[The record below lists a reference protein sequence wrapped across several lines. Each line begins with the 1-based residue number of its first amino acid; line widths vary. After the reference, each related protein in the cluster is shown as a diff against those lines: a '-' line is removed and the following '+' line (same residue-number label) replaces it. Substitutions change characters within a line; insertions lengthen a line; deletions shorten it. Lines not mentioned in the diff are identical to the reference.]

1 MPTRPPDLDPVLLS
15 QVRLGAVSV
24 LGTQGPTSFADL
36 KALLKV
42 TQGNL
47 GAHLARLEEA
57 GYVAHLL
64 SLCDRFAPGTSDLV
78 VDTFALTPPKIE
90 AHFGMTRGHI
100 HHVDNAFGFAD
111 RLPYRTPIAGVY
123 SCSAGTHPGGGVIG
137 AAGHNA
143 ATAVLADLRG
153 AG

>member
-57 GYVAHLL
+57 GYVAVEKTFVERVPRTTVRLTDAGRAAFARHVEELTRVL
-64 SLCDRFAPGTSDLV
+64 RASDRG
-78 VDTFALTPPKIE
+78 
-90 AHFGMTRGHI
+90 
-100 HHVDNAFGFAD
+100 
-111 RLPYRTPIAGVY
+111 
-123 SCSAGTHPGGGVIG
+123 
-137 AAGHNA
+137 
-143 ATAVLADLRG
+143 
-153 AG
+153 